1 MAAPRNAILTK
12 NTLDMTQNCLSKSS
26 APSLISPISNRSV
39 KHRPARAK
47 MSVRSGHSNL
57 VFEQVFN
64 FDSENSSTKVE
75 VAPDAERLLCAGE
88 HVDEEHNA
96 AVEEKGLDEARL
108 G

>member
-1 MAAPRNAILTK
+1 VAAPRNAILTK

-47 MSVRSGHSNL
+47 MSVRSGHSDL

-64 FDSENSSTKVE
+64 FDSENSTKVE
-75 VAPDAERLLCAGE
+75 VASDAERLLCAGE

>member
-1 MAAPRNAILTK
+1 
-12 NTLDMTQNCLSKSS
+12 
-26 APSLISPISNRSV
+26 
-39 KHRPARAK
+39 
-47 MSVRSGHSNL
+47 MSVRSGHSDL

-64 FDSENSSTKVE
+64 FDSENSTKVE
-75 VAPDAERLLCAGE
+75 VASDAERLLCAGE